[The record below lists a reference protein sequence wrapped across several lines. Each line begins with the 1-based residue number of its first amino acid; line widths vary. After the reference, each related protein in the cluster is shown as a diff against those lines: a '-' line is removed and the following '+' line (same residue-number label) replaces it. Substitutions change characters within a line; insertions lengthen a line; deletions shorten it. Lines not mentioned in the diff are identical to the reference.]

1 MTTLDKTAV
10 LAAFE
15 AAYVAAHGTL
25 PEITA
30 KGGWY
35 SVDGNKNVR
44 LADLN
49 TQIDDLN
56 ASAVKTAPVHSSIEE
71 NEPTKTPFSIIKTND
86 TGFTAEELWIVKLAE
101 TFQDCRLP
109 RGLA

>member
-15 AAYVAAHGTL
+15 AAYVAANGTL
-25 PEITA
+25 PEITV
-30 KGGWY
+30 KNGWY

-49 TQIDDLN
+49 AQIDDLTPSTG
-56 ASAVKTAPVHSSIEE
+56 AAPSSVAGDMAQ
-71 NEPTKTPFSIIKTND
+71 KTPFTVIKTND
-86 TGFTAEELWIVKLAE
+86 TGYTAEEFWIVNLAQASHE
-101 TFQDCRLP
+101 CRLP
-109 RGLA
+109 RGLV